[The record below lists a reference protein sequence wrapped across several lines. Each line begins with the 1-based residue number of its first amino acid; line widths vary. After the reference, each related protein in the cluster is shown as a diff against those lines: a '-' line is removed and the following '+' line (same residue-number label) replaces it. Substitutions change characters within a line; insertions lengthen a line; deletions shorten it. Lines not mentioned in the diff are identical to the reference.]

1 MAEQRTSAA
10 PAPASRAAALGPR
23 VLLALAACA
32 LTVGMLAAAELLARL
47 AEPGYVAG
55 ARGPHVFSGT
65 YGWESRR
72 ATSLTLEG
80 EPVTFNERGHRGRAL
95 SRERSWRPRVVVLG
109 DSIAFGLGVSDE
121 ETFSSR
127 LAGRGNGIEVANLA
141 VQGYGP
147 DQELLLLEREALG
160 LRPDV
165 VVLAF
170 CMANDLAESALP
182 VSLYD
187 GTSPKPRFRLE
198 DGELVLEHASLERG
212 WVWRTQRALA
222 DHSHLF
228 NRLASLTPPTRAPL
242 GRHWRERYDEALRQE
257 EQVLALNTALVSRM
271 NTLCLERGIGFV
283 VVAFPDQISYRKKTP
298 LQKRFFERL
307 GLEGVRVLDMSQRFR
322 GLNLRLRDV
331 ALDPAGHLNPRG
343 HSIVSG
349 VLESELSLP
358 VRASRGASEPPLP
371 RLR

>member
-1 MAEQRTSAA
+1 MAEQRSGAA
-10 PAPASRAAALGPR
+10 PPPASRLAALGPR
-23 VLLALAACA
+23 ALLSLASGA
-32 LTVGMLAAAELLARL
+32 LTVGMLVAGELLARL
-47 AEPGYVAG
+47 AEPGYVAV

-72 ATSLTLEG
+72 ATSLVLEG
-80 EPVTFNERGHRGRAL
+80 APVTFNERGHRGRAL
-95 SRERSWRPRVVVLG
+95 GRERSWRPRVVVLG
-109 DSIAFGLGVSDE
+109 DSIAFGLGVSDQ

-147 DQELLLLEREALG
+147 DQELLVLEREALG

-170 CMANDLAESALP
+170 CMANDLAESVLA

-198 DGELVLEHASLERG
+198 GGALVLDAASLERG
-212 WVWRTQRALA
+212 WIWRAQRALA

-228 NRLASLTPPTRAPL
+228 NRLASVGPPAQAAPS
-242 GRHWRERYDEALRQE
+242 RHWRERYDEALRHE
-257 EQVLALNTALVSRM
+257 EHVLALNTALVRRM
-271 NTLCLERGIGFV
+271 STLCLERGIGFV
-283 VVAFPDQISYRKKTP
+283 VVAFPDQSSYRSKTP
-298 LQKRFFERL
+298 LQKRFFEQL
-307 GLEGVRVLDMSQRFR
+307 ELEGIRVLDMSQRFR
-322 GLNLRLRDV
+322 GPNLRLRDV

-358 VRASRGASEPPLP
+358 VRASRGASEPPPP

>member
-1 MAEQRTSAA
+1 MLLSL
-10 PAPASRAAALGPR
+10 ASG
-23 VLLALAACA
+23 A
-32 LTVGMLAAAELLARL
+32 LTVGMLVAGELLARL
-47 AEPGYVAG
+47 AEPGYVTG

-65 YGWESRR
+65 YGWASRR

-147 DQELLLLEREALG
+147 DQELLVLELEALR

-170 CMANDLAESALP
+170 CMANDLAESVLA

-187 GTSPKPRFRLE
+187 CTSPKPRFRLE
-198 DGELVLEHASLERG
+198 DGELVLDAASLERG
-212 WVWRTQRALA
+212 WVWRAQRALA

-228 NRLASLTPPTRAPL
+228 NRLASVGPPPRAARS
-242 GRHWRERYDEALRQE
+242 RHWRERYDEALRHE
-257 EQVLALNTALVSRM
+257 EQVLALNAALVRRM
-271 NTLCLERGIGFV
+271 NGLCLERGIGFV
-283 VVAFPDQISYRKKTP
+283 LVAFPDRLSYRRKTP
-298 LQKRFFERL
+298 L
-307 GLEGVRVLDMSQRFR
+307 LERFR
-322 GLNLRLRDV
+322 HLKLRLSDV
-331 ALDPAGHLNPRG
+331 ALDAAGHLSPRG
-343 HSIVSG
+343 HAIVSQ
-349 VLESELSLP
+349 VLESELALP
-358 VRASRGASEPPLP
+358 VRASWRASEPPPP